1 MCSQSDRRRFL
12 GLSIVALAGTTLAAS
27 CASRTT
33 QPVATSAPTAPTVVP
48 DSPDQHITVTVVSAA
63 MQIAKGTDGLFHDAF
78 VPAFFVL
85 KARQPTYI
93 TIVNFSQ
100 VRHTFVASGLNL
112 AIDVKPGGRGSA
124 GEPAPSSTTLML
136 AEVVPGTYTWT
147 CTIECDGHNQQWA
160 MASRTDLVPGTY
172 QGVFGF
178 MGGTITV
185 V

>member
-1 MCSQSDRRRFL
+1 MGSRSGRRRFL
-12 GLSIVALAGTTLAAS
+12 GLSIAALAGTTLAAS
-27 CASRTT
+27 CASGTT
-33 QPVATSAPTAPTVVP
+33 QPGATSAPTAPTVVP
-48 DSPDQHITVTVVSAA
+48 NPSEQHITVSVVSAA

-85 KARQPTYI
+85 KAGQPTYI

-100 VRHTFVASGLNL
+100 VHHTFVASGLNL
-112 AIDVKPGGRGSA
+112 SIDVQPGGRGSA
-124 GEPAPSSTTLML
+124 GEPAPSTTTLAL

-147 CTIECDGHNQQWA
+147 CTIECDGHNEHWA
-160 MASRTDLVPGTY
+160 MASRTDLVSGTY

-178 MGGTITV
+178 MGGTIAV